1 MIILIIFYSSTDQQ
15 EAIKL
20 FSSSNWHNQIY
31 ILKRSPFN
39 FGSSCDFSVCHL
51 RLKAVCQ
58 YNHCLHISFQLL
70 CTYCNPVINHNH
82 QKLKKGEEKEQ
93 LFATCPVF
101 LLCVHSPRVFLS
113 AFDCHPFEPLLPGW
127 RVLLQHC
134 SWHTQC
140 TLR

>member
-1 MIILIIFYSSTDQQ
+1 MTILIIFYSSTDQQ

-31 ILKRSPFN
+31 ILKKSPFN

-82 QKLKKGEEKEQ
+82 QELKRGKKKSNCLPLVLSSSFSVSIPLGCFS
-93 LFATCPVF
+93 LPLIVIHLSPSCLGGGSFCNTASGT
-101 LLCVHSPRVFLS
+101 LSVH
-113 AFDCHPFEPLLPGW
+113 
-127 RVLLQHC
+127 
-134 SWHTQC
+134 
-140 TLR
+140 